1 MVSSMQGLSFSRSPS
16 KRLSHL
22 AARFARG
29 RGGSTAVEF
38 AMIALPFLALIMG
51 IIEISMI
58 YLVSTTLENATADVA
73 RKVRTGELQTSG
85 TTQNKT
91 TFVTAICD
99 ELTWLSSCSTN
110 LYVDVNKFSSFS
122 NITQTSPIKN
132 GQVDPTQLNF
142 VMGGPGDIVMV
153 RAFYQWT
160 LFTPVLDGMAATLNG
175 GSTLIVST
183 AAFRNEPYG
192 AS

>member
-1 MVSSMQGLSFSRSPS
+1 MQVLSFSKTPS
-16 KRLSHL
+16 KRRSL

-29 RGGSTAVEF
+29 RTGSTAVEF

-91 TFVTAICD
+91 TFIAAICS
-99 ELTWLSSCSTN
+99 ELTWLSSCTTN

-122 NITQTSPIKN
+122 TVTQTSPTKN
-132 GQVDPTQLNF
+132 GQVDQTQLNF
-142 VMGGPGDIVMV
+142 VLGGPGDIVMV

-175 GSTLIVST
+175 GSTLITST

>member
-1 MVSSMQGLSFSRSPS
+1 MLRHSSSASPS
-16 KRLSHL
+16 PRTRSLMK
-22 AARFARG
+22 RFAHG
-29 RGGSTAVEF
+29 RTGSAAVEF

-51 IIEISMI
+51 IVEISMI

-85 TTQNKT
+85 TTQT
-91 TFVTAICD
+91 PTMFVNSICG

-110 LYVDVNKFSSFS
+110 LYVDVNKATSFS
-122 NITQTSPIKN
+122 TVSQASPIKN
-132 GQVDPTQLNF
+132 GQIDQTQLHF
-142 VMGGPGDIVMV
+142 VLGGPGDIVMV

-160 LFTPVLDGMAATLNG
+160 LFTPMLDGMAATMNG
-175 GSTLIVST
+175 GSTLITST
-183 AAFRNEPYG
+183 AAFKNEPYA